1 MNNINMSNHGSDQDV
16 NEGTPL
22 DGAVMA
28 QTGHGIEQQNT
39 AATGSAVETAGMD
52 DSQVED
58 TITHYEAWRYTLH
71 TDYLRLA
78 KKVKV
83 RTKKPKHPVLGEAQ
97 LECFT
102 KSALTNTEK
111 AELIV
116 NGSKDM
122 IKAILPVVDDMERA
136 LTAMSDDEGAKEGVQ
151 LIYNKMMNILSQKGL
166 KPMEAKGVKFDENLH
181 EAVTQF
187 PAADE
192 GQKGTVVDVVE
203 KGYFLNDKVLRYAKV
218 VVAI

>member
-1 MNNINMSNHGSDQDV
+1 MTQ
-16 NEGTPL
+16 EEKE
-22 DGAVMA
+22 
-28 QTGHGIEQQNT
+28 IEQEKNNQQDT
-39 AATGSAVETAGMD
+39 EAKAAQPETEPEKQKEHKKRHDRHSEHDHKVQEMGEKLAEMND
-52 DSQVED
+52 KYVRLYSE
-58 TITHYEAWRYTLH
+58 YENYRK
-71 TDYLRLA
+71 R
-78 KKVKV
+78 
-83 RTKKPKHPVLGEAQ
+83 
-97 LECFT
+97 
-102 KSALTNTEK
+102 TNTEK
-111 AELIV
+111 ADLIV

-187 PAADE
+187 PATDE
-192 GQKGTVVDVVE
+192 SQKGTVVDVVE